1 MIGFTS
7 HLLIFGRKLS
17 GGGGGGGVG
26 GRNVCSNAVGTVR
39 MGGCAFSTKK
49 IYIFAGGY
57 LFRTLET

>member
-17 GGGGGGGVG
+17 GGGGGGEEYI
-26 GRNVCSNAVGTVR
+26 
-39 MGGCAFSTKK
+39 KK
-49 IYIFAGGY
+49 YIFAGGY

>member
-17 GGGGGGGVG
+17 GGGGGEEYIKKYKF
-26 GRNVCSNAVGTVR
+26 AV
-39 MGGCAFSTKK
+39 
-49 IYIFAGGY
+49 GY